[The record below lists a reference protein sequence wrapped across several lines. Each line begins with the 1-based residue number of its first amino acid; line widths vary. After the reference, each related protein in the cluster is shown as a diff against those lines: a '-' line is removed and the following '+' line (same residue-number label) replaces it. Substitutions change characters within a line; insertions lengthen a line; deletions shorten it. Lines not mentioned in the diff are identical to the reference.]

1 MAEPVV
7 FRGRS
12 DHLEML
18 ISPVHDINAVNHALR
33 VKIEANRRFFEGI
46 RVSVVSW
53 GALSD
58 NERVELA
65 GMLESDYS
73 ISLSYAPPQDAP
85 ADTAPEAAS
94 GSTGEAVQSA
104 PQDGPA
110 SKPKAKSAAKSVKS
124 RKSDATLF
132 VQDTLRSGRR
142 VEFDGDVVVLGD
154 VNNGAEVIASGS
166 IIIMGALRGLAH
178 AGAQGD
184 ESALISAFSMRAKQF
199 RIAAHIAISPEGEAE
214 TGLPEVARVAGDR
227 IELVGYRTK
236 A

>member
-18 ISPVHDINAVNHALR
+18 ISPVHDIKAVTHALR
-33 VKIEANRRFFEGI
+33 VKIEANRKFFEGM
-46 RVSVVSW
+46 RASVVSW
-53 GALSD
+53 GALSE

-73 ISLSYAPPQDAP
+73 ILLSFVPPSEASEPSADTEAIIGAPSGREVVAP
-85 ADTAPEAAS
+85 AKARAKAP
-94 GSTGEAVQSA
+94 
-104 PQDGPA
+104 
-110 SKPKAKSAAKSVKS
+110 AAKPVKS
-124 RKSDATLF
+124 RKSEAALF
-132 VQDTLRSGRR
+132 VQETLRSGRR

-154 VNNGAEVIASGS
+154 VNNGAEIVASGS
-166 IIIMGALRGLAH
+166 IVIMGALRGLAH

-184 ESALISAFSMRAKQF
+184 ETALISAFSMRAKQF

-214 TGLPEVARVAGDR
+214 SGLPEVARVAGDR
-227 IELVGYRTK
+227 IELVSYR
-236 A
+236 ARG